1 MVRSPALRYGIRSWL
16 TMSKIVR
23 VLSRNISA
31 VSFTSKNLGRFAP
44 TSLLLFITSIL
55 VLIVSPQPPA
65 YRLFFPDRPR
75 ARCKESRRAHCSS
88 DVPLR
93 LYGRDLVPQLK
104 GSVRARLNCP
114 HIFGYL
120 VKD

>member
-31 VSFTSKNLGRFAP
+31 SSLTSKNLGRFAP

-65 YRLFFPDRPR
+65 YRLFFSHRPG
-75 ARCKESRRAHCSS
+75 AHCKESRRAHSS
-88 DVPLR
+88 NHVPSGDEPKPSFL
-93 LYGRDLVPQLK
+93 P
-104 GSVRARLNCP
+104 ARPTRCD
-114 HIFGYL
+114 G
-120 VKD
+120 